1 MNFQDEFYYRV
12 TASLSNKHE
21 IVKEKEAVLV
31 YVVYEECVEFIV
43 YNYQRL
49 SEDGLGN
56 KHVIYLTNP
65 DGSPRVQQKVRFHET
80 QGLKYWHDKEVDSDF
95 VFNKEKLVEN
105 NLELLIRCWDIGVK
119 ELAERKNTDVDA
131 LLESAM
137 KTARENILLK
147 WEDKPFPGRELTA
160 AGFVM
165 PTPREYAKHLQT
177 YYKEKITKLEEENSE
192 LRSKLNELENSGKSH
207 SDLGIEL
214 TDDELEEWLEK
225 QK

>member
-21 IVKEKEAVLV
+21 IVKEKETVLV
-31 YVVYEECVEFIV
+31 YVDYEECVEFIV

-105 NLELLIRCWDIGVK
+105 NLELLIRCWVIGVK
-119 ELAERKNTDVDA
+119 ELASLRN
-131 LLESAM
+131 
-137 KTARENILLK
+137 
-147 WEDKPFPGRELTA
+147 
-160 AGFVM
+160 
-165 PTPREYAKHLQT
+165 
-177 YYKEKITKLEEENSE
+177 KLEELSALKLKLDQSE
-192 LRSKLNELENSGKSH
+192 L
-207 SDLGIEL
+207 
-214 TDDELEEWLEK
+214 T
-225 QK
+225 QKE